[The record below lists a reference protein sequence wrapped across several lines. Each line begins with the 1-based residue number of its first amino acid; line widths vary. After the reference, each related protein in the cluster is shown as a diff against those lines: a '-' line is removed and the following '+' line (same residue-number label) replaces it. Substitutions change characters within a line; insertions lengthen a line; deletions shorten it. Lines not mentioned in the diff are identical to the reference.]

1 MASIEKRSECSYRIT
16 VSAGYNS
23 DGKQIKK
30 HKTINLDPK
39 LTEKQKEKELDRQ
52 SVLFQEEVERG
63 TYLDADKLTFK
74 QFIEKWLKDYAEPNL
89 APKTLYRYK
98 ELLDTRIIPALGH
111 IKLSKLQ
118 PTHLTS
124 FYNNLRENGI
134 RIDAKY
140 IAKPELQ
147 NLLSDRGLSHI
158 DIAQL
163 SGISDRTFS
172 GMLSGMSV
180 SHKTAQAVTKTLEV
194 KLDSIFSLNGEP
206 RGLSE
211 RTVLHHHRLI
221 SSILT
226 AAVQWQLI
234 LINPAT
240 RVKPPSPERAE
251 AKHFDEV
258 QTDYILQLMEAEPLK
273 YRTMINLA
281 VYGGMRLGELAGIEW
296 DDISLEKGLLQ
307 IRQAGQYLPG
317 EGTFTKVPK
326 NESSKRI
333 ISLPGTVISLL
344 KQYKLWHNGQKA
356 KLGDDLWV
364 DSGRLFTAWNG
375 EPMFPDTPSKWFHK
389 FIQQHNKKIMEDE
402 KISKEDKS
410 KYLLPEVNFHGLRH
424 TNATLLIGQGVD
436 VTTVSSRLGHA
447 RTSTTTDIYSHALK
461 KPDIEAA
468 NKLENL
474 FKKKDSSEQSKQA

>member
-1 MASIEKRSECSYRIT
+1 MASIEKRSENSYRIT

-30 HKTINLDPK
+30 QKTIKLDPK
-39 LTEKQKEKELDRQ
+39 LTEKQKEKELERQ
-52 SVLFQEEVERG
+52 AVLFQEEVERG

-118 PTHLTS
+118 PPHLTS

-134 RIDAKY
+134 RIDSKY
-140 IAKPELQ
+140 IAKTELQ

-158 DIAQL
+158 DTAQL

-180 SHKTAQAVTKTLEV
+180 SHKTAQAVAKTLEV
-194 KLDSIFSLNGEP
+194 KLDSIFSLNGDP
-206 RGLSE
+206 GGLSE

-234 LINPAT
+234 LINPAS
-240 RVKPPSPERAE
+240 RVKPPSPEKAE
-251 AKHFDEV
+251 AKHFDEA
-258 QTDYILQLMEAEPLK
+258 QTDYILQLMESEPLK

-281 VYGGMRLGELAGIEW
+281 VYGGMRLGEL
-296 DDISLEKGLLQ
+296 
-307 IRQAGQYLPG
+307 
-317 EGTFTKVPK
+317 
-326 NESSKRI
+326 
-333 ISLPGTVISLL
+333 
-344 KQYKLWHNGQKA
+344 
-356 KLGDDLWV
+356 
-364 DSGRLFTAWNG
+364 
-375 EPMFPDTPSKWFHK
+375 
-389 FIQQHNKKIMEDE
+389 
-402 KISKEDKS
+402 
-410 KYLLPEVNFHGLRH
+410 
-424 TNATLLIGQGVD
+424 
-436 VTTVSSRLGHA
+436 
-447 RTSTTTDIYSHALK
+447 
-461 KPDIEAA
+461 
-468 NKLENL
+468 
-474 FKKKDSSEQSKQA
+474 

>member
-1 MASIEKRSECSYRIT
+1 MASIEKRSENSYRIT

-30 HKTINLDPK
+30 QKTIKLDSK
-39 LTEKQKEKELDRQ
+39 LTEKQKEKELERQ
-52 SVLFQEEVERG
+52 AILFQEEVERG
-63 TYLDADKLTFK
+63 TYLDADKLTFG
-74 QFIEKWLKDYAEPNL
+74 QFTEKWLKDYAEPNL

-118 PTHLTS
+118 PPHLTS
-124 FYNNLRENGI
+124 FYNNLREDGI
-134 RIDAKY
+134 RTDGKY

-147 NLLSDRGLSHI
+147 TLLSDKGLLST

-163 SGISDRTFS
+163 SGISDRTLS
-172 GMLSGMSV
+172 SMLSGRPI
-180 SHKTAQAVTKTLEV
+180 SHNTAQTVAKTLGA
-194 KLDSIFSLNGEP
+194 KLNNIFSLNGEP
-206 RGLSE
+206 GGLSE
-211 RTVLHHHRLI
+211 RTILHHHRLI

-234 LINPAT
+234 LINPAD
-240 RVKPPSPERAE
+240 RVKPPAPEKAE
-251 AKHFDEV
+251 VKHFDET

-281 VYGGMRLGELAGIEW
+281 VYGGMRLGELAGLEW
-296 DDISLEKGLLQ
+296 DDIDMENNLLR
-307 IRQAGQYLPG
+307 IKQAGQYIPT
-317 EGTFTKVPK
+317 EGVYTKSPK

-333 ISLPGTVISLL
+333 ISLPSTVMSILR
-344 KQYKLWHNGQKA
+344 QYRLWQNGQKA
-356 KLGDDLWV
+356 KLGDLWI
-364 DSGRLFTAWNG
+364 DSGRIFTKWNG
-375 EPMFPDTPSKWFHK
+375 EPIFPDTPSKWFHK
-389 FIQQHNKKIMEDE
+389 FIKRHNDKIMKDD
-402 KISKEDKS
+402 KISKEDKL

-436 VTTVSSRLGHA
+436 TTTVSARLGHA
-447 RTSTTTDIYSHALK
+447 RTSTTTDIYAHALK
-461 KPDIEAA
+461 KTDMEAA

-474 FKKKDSSEQSKQA
+474 FKKKDNSEKSKQA